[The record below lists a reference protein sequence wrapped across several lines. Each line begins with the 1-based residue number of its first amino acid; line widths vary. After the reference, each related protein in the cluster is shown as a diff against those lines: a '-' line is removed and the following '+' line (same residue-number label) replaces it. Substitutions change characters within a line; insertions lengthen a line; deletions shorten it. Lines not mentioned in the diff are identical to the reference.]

1 MGSCLI
7 QTRGKR
13 ACGAVAWSAN
23 AWAILASVAS
33 LHDRP
38 PSTLVSLHNCSTTDV
53 SNTLRSR
60 GAKRSSGLL
69 QGRYF
74 GSTGRAARRQ
84 TGPDHHL
91 AAGLHPRLPLPQ
103 GIPKVAG
110 PTVSNNSSCLLF
122 VLLVFFGGNSVVST
136 TVSGLVGSL
145 ALQVVQRNLR
155 KYVQNRTWA
164 WFRLWQ
170 KVKPLLNV
178 VRVED
183 VIAVS
188 RRGRPSRPTST

>member
-1 MGSCLI
+1 M
-7 QTRGKR
+7 
-13 ACGAVAWSAN
+13 
-23 AWAILASVAS
+23 
-33 LHDRP
+33 
-38 PSTLVSLHNCSTTDV
+38 
-53 SNTLRSR
+53 
-60 GAKRSSGLL
+60 
-69 QGRYF
+69 
-74 GSTGRAARRQ
+74 
-84 TGPDHHL
+84 
-91 AAGLHPRLPLPQ
+91 
-103 GIPKVAG
+103 
-110 PTVSNNSSCLLF
+110 SNNSSCLLF